1 MARRK
6 RRATYRSRSHSR
18 VAKRRLALG
27 DTVRVKDEVMDPDDD
42 GHRIGGWSGA
52 IVAFETWKQTPMA
65 LIAWDATTQR
75 DRIDQQLRQR
85 LASQGL
91 SIAQM
96 WLQLTD
102 LERVDVDKGGQRSA
116 MQPRTPGVEASAPPW
131 TPPSCGH
138 TYPDVLRL
146 RDEVRA
152 DGTFVRLTDCRY
164 CGRAEI
170 PFPAS
175 ILAEELRRDLEATGS
190 LPGIGEDEIEVVRQR
205 EERRRRQRHHRRRW
219 WQRWWRSSV

>member
-6 RRATYRSRSHSR
+6 RRATDRARSHSR

-27 DTVRVKDEVMDPDDD
+27 DTVRVKDEGMAPDYE

-52 IVAFETWKQTPMA
+52 LVAFETWKQTPMA
-65 LIAWDATTQR
+65 LMAWDAPTQR
-75 DRIDQQLRQR
+75 DRMDETLRQR

-96 WLQLTD
+96 WLQLTA
-102 LERVDVDKGGQRSA
+102 LARVEVDKGGQRSA

-131 TPPSCGH
+131 TPPSWGH
-138 TYPDVLRL
+138 TYPEVLRL

-152 DGTFVRLTDCRY
+152 AGTFVRLTDCRY
-164 CGRAEI
+164 CGRGER

-175 ILAEELRRDLEATGS
+175 LLAEELRRDLEATGS
-190 LPGIGEDEIEVVRQR
+190 LPGIGEDELAVGRQR
-205 EERRRRQRHHRRRW
+205 AERRRQQRHHRRRW
-219 WQRWWRSSV
+219 WQRWWRASV